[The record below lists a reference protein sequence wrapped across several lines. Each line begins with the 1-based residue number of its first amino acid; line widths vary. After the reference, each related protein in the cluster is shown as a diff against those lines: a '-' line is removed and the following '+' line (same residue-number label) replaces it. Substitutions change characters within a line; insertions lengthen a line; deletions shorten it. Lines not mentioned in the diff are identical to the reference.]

1 MRSIIRS
8 KNEKVLNHLKQSNS
22 SLNQLIKFKQSINLV
37 NSKIKKRK
45 RPLPSIFDNYL
56 DNYINHNTLKYVM
69 KEWIIFYLKDVPN
82 IAVTECGQMGSY
94 CKKLQGSI

>member
-1 MRSIIRS
+1 M
-8 KNEKVLNHLKQSNS
+8 KKAS
-22 SLNQLIKFKQSINLV
+22 SEH
-37 NSKIKKRK
+37 
-45 RPLPSIFDNYL
+45 IFDNYL

-69 KEWIIFYLKDVPN
+69 KEWIIFCLKDVPN